1 MSKIAVLQPFVYEH
15 IRRVVIKGRF
25 DKLEHW

>member
-1 MSKIAVLQPFVYEH
+1 MTEIAVLQPFVDEH

-25 DKLEHW
+25 DKLGHW